1 LARCAR
7 HCYWRRPRAHSTV
20 ALDSSPQRAEE
31 RLASYIQAYY
41 GQPVELIGMI
51 QAMYAGTPEGMLE
64 WLSTYVQAGARHIVL
79 RVADEDPQRGLKSA
93 AKACESIL
101 QQQKLLGP

>member
-1 LARCAR
+1 
-7 HCYWRRPRAHSTV
+7 
-20 ALDSSPQRAEE
+20 
-31 RLASYIQAYY
+31 
-41 GQPVELIGMI
+41 MI

-79 RVADEDPQRGLKSA
+79 RVADEDPRRGLKSA